1 MIFFLQKILMFS
13 VLLLVQVF
21 FIDQL
26 DIGRANFF
34 ISPLVYGL
42 VIICLPPSIERWL
55 LMALALVMGLSID
68 LFRNT
73 IGLNMSSLVFVA
85 FFKNPLLNFIFSKD
99 GYDPIK
105 ELNFNTIGW
114 VNFLYYSIL
123 ITFFHH
129 FWFYTIEEFH
139 FNRIDIL
146 FLKAIANALI
156 STGIFFTIQLISIK
170 RK

>member
-1 MIFFLQKILMFS
+1 MEALKRIKNKTKEDRAKLKDKS
-13 VLLLVQVF
+13 N
-21 FIDQL
+21 QL
-26 DIGRANFF
+26 INQAK
-34 ISPLVYGL
+34 Y
-42 VIICLPPSIERWL
+42 
-55 LMALALVMGLSID
+55 
-68 LFRNT
+68 
-73 IGLNMSSLVFVA
+73 
-85 FFKNPLLNFIFSKD
+85 
-99 GYDPIK
+99 IK

-139 FNRIDIL
+139 FNRIHIL